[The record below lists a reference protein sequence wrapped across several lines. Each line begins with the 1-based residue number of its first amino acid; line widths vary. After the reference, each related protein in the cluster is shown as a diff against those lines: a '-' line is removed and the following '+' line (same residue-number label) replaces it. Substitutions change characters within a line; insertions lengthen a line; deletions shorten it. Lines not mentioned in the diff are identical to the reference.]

1 MMINIKNI
9 FMTEEEEHRVRQ
21 KIMSGLLS
29 DFIYHKNTFPI
40 KLCDQIIEAYRDEL
54 FNRYTNQNDDRHL
67 GEIQISDHNIIDK
80 KNSYVRKTIEQDIYK
95 FIGALIQD
103 YKKTTNAIHLKVD
116 QDIGYSLRQMNS
128 GDFYAEHD
136 DDGYGEETGS
146 RTLTVSICLNEEY
159 EGGEFTF
166 FNESKIISFQK
177 GDVLV
182 FPSSFMFPHGV
193 KKITN
198 GTRYQ
203 LLTWLR

>member
-1 MMINIKNI
+1 MNI
-9 FMTEEEEHRVRQ
+9 
-21 KIMSGLLS
+21 
-29 DFIYHKNTFPI
+29 
-40 KLCDQIIEAYRDEL
+40 
-54 FNRYTNQNDDRHL
+54 
-67 GEIQISDHNIIDK
+67 
-80 KNSYVRKTIEQDIYK
+80 
-95 FIGALIQD
+95 
-103 YKKTTNAIHLKVD
+103 
-116 QDIGYSLRQMNS
+116 

>member
-1 MMINIKNI
+1 
-9 FMTEEEEHRVRQ
+9 
-21 KIMSGLLS
+21 MSGLLS

-116 QDIGYSLRQMNS
+116 QDIGYSLRQMNI